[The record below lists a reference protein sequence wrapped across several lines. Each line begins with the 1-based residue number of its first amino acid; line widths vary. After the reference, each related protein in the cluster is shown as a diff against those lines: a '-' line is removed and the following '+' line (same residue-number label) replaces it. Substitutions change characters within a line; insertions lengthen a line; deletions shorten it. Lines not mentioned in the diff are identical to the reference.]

1 MKLSCI
7 HPEVDIRLKNGVYV
21 FLCDSSTGKTY
32 LASILKKMEYVDN
45 VISFSY
51 SDSEANLITMNR
63 CIGKSVVMF
72 DRYDLYAGKY
82 IDIIN
87 KIKDSS
93 IVLMDYKFTSNFN
106 LCMKD
111 CIIELESNSI
121 EVFE

>member
-7 HPEVDIRLKNGVYV
+7 RPEVDIRLKNGVYV

-63 CIGKSVVMF
+63 CMLVNI
-72 DRYDLYAGKY
+72 
-82 IDIIN
+82 
-87 KIKDSS
+87 
-93 IVLMDYKFTSNFN
+93 
-106 LCMKD
+106 
-111 CIIELESNSI
+111 
-121 EVFE
+121 